1 MYVCMYVCVCVYVYM
16 YACMCVCVFVW
27 LYVCMYVQSITA
39 AVDKDYL
46 EFDESLKE
54 LKNQNVTT
62 FDFEENIPCSFVM
75 WQKTFA

>member
-1 MYVCMYVCVCVYVYM
+1 
-16 YACMCVCVFVW
+16 
-27 LYVCMYVQSITA
+27 MYVQSITA